1 MAKTKV
7 PGTENWYKIHD
18 TPDRITYAR
27 SGKVTGRDV
36 IAIQRILG
44 TPKIIPGDKT
54 IYVVSTQKGRSKTFY
69 KKSDAKAYA
78 KTLMK

>member
-1 MAKTKV
+1 MTNTKV
-7 PGTENWYKIHD
+7 PGTKNWYKIHD
-18 TPDRITYAR
+18 TPDRITYMR
-27 SGKVTGRDV
+27 SGKVTGRGV

-54 IYVVSTQKGRSKTFY
+54 IYVVSTPKARSKTFY

-78 KTLMK
+78 KKVMK